1 MALDVLVVD
10 DSAMMRAIIIKTLRL
25 SNLSLGKIFEAAN
38 GEEGLRALDDKT
50 VDLILVDINMPVMN
64 GEEMIDRVRQNPKTA
79 NLPIIVVSTE
89 SSETRIEMVHR
100 KGAGFIHKPFNPES
114 IREIVRRVTG
124 VHDEQQNTE
133 GSLQGSGPDF

>member
-1 MALDVLVVD
+1 MPLDVLIVD

-25 SNLSLGKIFEAAN
+25 SKLPLGKITEAAN
-38 GEEGLRALDDKT
+38 GEEGLRALENNP
-50 VDLILVDINMPVMN
+50 VDLVLVDINMPVMN

-79 NLPIIVVSTE
+79 KLPIIVVSTE

-114 IREIVRRVTG
+114 IRETVHRITG
-124 VHDEQQNTE
+124 AINEQQLAA
-133 GSLQGSGPDF
+133 GAPPRGGPHF